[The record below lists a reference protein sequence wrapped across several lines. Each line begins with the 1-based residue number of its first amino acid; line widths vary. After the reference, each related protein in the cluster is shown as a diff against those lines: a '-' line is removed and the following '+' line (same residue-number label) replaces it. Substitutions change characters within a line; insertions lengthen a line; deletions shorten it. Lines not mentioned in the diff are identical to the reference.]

1 MGCDYYVARFS
12 NPQDYEHVLTQGPWL
27 IRDNYLTIRKWVPNF
42 IPDEEPIRYLT
53 AWVRILCL
61 SMEYFNEQFLHTIG
75 ERIGKVVKVDRTTA
89 CVERGKF
96 IRMSIEVDLSKPLL
110 SKFRLHGKVWRI
122 QYEGL
127 KLICFNCGKIGH
139 KEDSCPR
146 AVDEDQNGE
155 PTDKGHDPTIIVPAN
170 KPEYLEDFSS
180 WMLIKKSSRR
190 KPSRQS
196 NANARDKGNTGKTN
210 LNRDTIPEP
219 ESSAR
224 SRVPGAE
231 NGKNTNTS
239 NRPTRTVHSQT

>member
-1 MGCDYYVARFS
+1 
-12 NPQDYEHVLTQGPWL
+12 
-27 IRDNYLTIRKWVPNF
+27 
-42 IPDEEPIRYLT
+42 
-53 AWVRILCL
+53 
-61 SMEYFNEQFLHTIG
+61 MEYFNEQFLHTIG

-155 PTDKGHDPTIIVPAN
+155 PTDKGHDPTIIVPV
-170 KPEYLEDFSS
+170 KP
-180 WMLIKKSSRR
+180 I
-190 KPSRQS
+190 
-196 NANARDKGNTGKTN
+196 
-210 LNRDTIPEP
+210 
-219 ESSAR
+219 
-224 SRVPGAE
+224 
-231 NGKNTNTS
+231 
-239 NRPTRTVHSQT
+239 